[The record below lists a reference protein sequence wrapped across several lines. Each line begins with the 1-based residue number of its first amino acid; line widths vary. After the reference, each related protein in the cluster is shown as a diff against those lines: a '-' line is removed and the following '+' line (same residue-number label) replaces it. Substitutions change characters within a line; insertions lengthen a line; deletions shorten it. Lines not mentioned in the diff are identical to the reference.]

1 MITTSYKATVHGA
14 VSIVNAIATGKGA
27 ALGISLETTAILNIK
42 QGGGRLICHPKK
54 NTLFNYIVDSVIPK
68 KIRQENDIYLS
79 INSNIPIGVGL
90 KSSSA
95 VSSAVSLACH
105 SLLSDQLNDFDVLN
119 TAVESS
125 KLAKITITGAFD
137 DSTACYFGGIVL
149 TNNYSNIL
157 MKREPVPKD
166 IRVVILVP
174 NNTERKNV
182 MKLIYFPDLFNK
194 AFELADLDYLIA
206 MKLNGVLISAIM
218 SYNYEPILSSL
229 EKGALSAS
237 ISGNGPAIAV
247 IARDKDT
254 EEIKLNL
261 ERYGEVFICEINNK
275 KAKVEKIIG

>member
-42 QGGGRLICHPKK
+42 KGGGRLICHPNK

-105 SLLSDQLNDFDVLN
+105 SLLSDQLNDFDILN

>member
-1 MITTSYKATVHGA
+1 MITTYYKATVHGA
-14 VSIVNAIATGKGA
+14 VSIVNAIAAGKGA
-27 ALGISLETTAILNIK
+27 ALGISLETTATLNITK
-42 QGGGRLICHPKK
+42 GGGKLICQPKK
-54 NTLFNYIVDSVIPK
+54 NTLFNYIVDRVIPK

-105 SLLSDQLNDFDVLN
+105 SLLSDQLNDFDILN

-137 DSTACYFGGIVL
+137 DTTACYFGGIVL

-157 MKREPVPKD
+157 IKREPVMED
-166 IRVVILVP
+166 IRIIILVP
-174 NNTERKNV
+174 KNTERKNV
-182 MKLIYFPDLFNK
+182 MKLIHFPDLFNK
-194 AFELADLDYLIA
+194 AFELAYHDYLIA
-206 MKLNGVLISAIM
+206 MKLNGILISGIM
-218 SYNYEPILSSL
+218 SYNYEPILSSI

-237 ISGNGPAIAV
+237 ISGNGPATAIIAKE
-247 IARDKDT
+247 KDA

-261 ERYGEVFICEINNK
+261 ERYGEVFVCEINNK